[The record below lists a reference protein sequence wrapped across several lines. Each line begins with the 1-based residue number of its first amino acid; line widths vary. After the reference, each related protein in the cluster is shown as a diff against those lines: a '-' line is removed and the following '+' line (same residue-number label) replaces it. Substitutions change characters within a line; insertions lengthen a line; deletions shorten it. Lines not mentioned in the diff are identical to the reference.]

1 MAGCSHCPSP
11 LGCARLRPDS
21 ARLSRPLCSHL
32 PASSAHLSSPL
43 PVSLPSIPVRFV
55 FLAHTQ
61 NPGADAPSEAG
72 GRAVC
77 QCRIVFDGSILNF
90 WCRCRWL
97 TFTKTHSLRN
107 YGYEKGVG
115 VLSSL
120 MANCTALPLSLPLW
134 SVPASGLLVPAST
147 GPCAHLFPPL
157 LHIIPL
163 RCVSLVK

>member
-72 GRAVC
+72 GRALC
-77 QCRIVFDGSILNF
+77 QCRIVFDGSILIF

-120 MANCTALPLSLPLW
+120 MANCTELPLSLALPLW
-134 SVPASGLLVPAST
+134 AVPAGNRSL
-147 GPCAHLFPPL
+147 CPPL
-157 LHIIPL
+157 LTSSRL
-163 RCVSLVK
+163 